1 MRLEIS
7 HAQSAALGVALM
19 SVAMLVVPTVDGIAK
34 LLSANHSPLFV
45 GWARYASACLFV
57 LPIAIARHGRN
68 FLPREALVSHAMRT
82 ILAASAMTA
91 FFSALA
97 FAPIADVT
105 SAYFVGPIIAM
116 ILSVLLL
123 GEAVTVRKVASV
135 ALGFVGALIVVD
147 PAGSLNPGLLL
158 GVLAGAL
165 FAGYLIT
172 SRMASRGSDPLK
184 TLAFQ
189 CLFGA
194 LIMLPQALWT
204 WSTPAGDQLLLV
216 LTMGLV
222 SMICHFL
229 TISAFRHAE
238 ASLLAPLSYLE
249 LVGAVCIGYLLF
261 GELPGA
267 SVWLGAAA
275 IVAGGLLLVQRRK
288 SKIN

>member
-1 MRLEIS
+1 
-7 HAQSAALGVALM
+7 
-19 SVAMLVVPTVDGIAK
+19 MLVVPTVDGIAK
-34 LLSANHSPLFV
+34 LLSANHSPLFI
-45 GWARYASACLFV
+45 GWARYASASLFV
-57 LPIAIARHGRN
+57 LPIAIARHGWD
-68 FLPREALVSHAMRT
+68 FLPREALPSHAMRT
-82 ILAASAMTA
+82 IFAASAMTA

-123 GEAVTVRKVASV
+123 GEAMTVRKLSSV
-135 ALGFVGALIVVD
+135 SLGFIGALIVVN
-147 PAGSLNPGLLL
+147 PTGGLNTGLLL
-158 GVLAGAL
+158 GVVAGAL
-165 FAGYLIT
+165 FAGYMIT

-204 WSTPAGDQLLLV
+204 WSVPVGDALLLI
-216 LTMGLV
+216 LAMGLI
-222 SMICHFL
+222 SMTCHFL

-249 LVGAVCIGYLLF
+249 LVGAVCIGYLIF
-261 GELPGA
+261 GDFPGA
-267 SVWLGAAA
+267 PVWLGAAA

-288 SKIN
+288 SEVM